1 MTLWASRD
9 ASRPENIRVQCT
21 SGSVTVQ
28 VEEHEGHVGV
38 FWSELG
44 RLLAAN
50 PAHAE
55 ARARAAY
62 ERYMKH
68 CEEGG
73 EDSGSWSWEML
84 DQAGRDHW
92 VAALRG

>member
-9 ASRPENIRVQCT
+9 AQRPEIIGVQCT
-21 SGSVTVQ
+21 YGPVTFK
-28 VEEHEGHVGV
+28 VEEHEGHVAS

-55 ARARAAY
+55 QRARAAY
-62 ERYMKH
+62 ERYMLH
-68 CEEGG
+68 VEEAG
-73 EDSGSWSWEML
+73 EEPGEWSWEGL

-92 VAALRG
+92 VKALSG